1 MGHGA
6 GKGCRIFR
14 ARWKGRIEGL
24 LVSRLVLPSLQ
35 APGTR
40 VCKGGG
46 GDREFEWNAHNAAP
60 RRDRCG
66 GNCADTTP
74 TSGQLGLIALKL

>member
-1 MGHGA
+1 MV
-6 GKGCRIFR
+6 R
-14 ARWKGRIEGL
+14 ARGVGSFAHVGRD
-24 LVSRLVLPSLQ
+24 VSKASWSHDWYSL
-35 APGTR
+35 A
-40 VCKGGG
+40 CKHLELEFAKGG